1 MALTK
6 VTSGVRTLGTSE
18 VATANIADDAVTAD
32 KLADNSVGLAAM
44 AHGTDGN
51 LLTYDASGAPAY
63 VATGNASEILVSNGA
78 GAAPTFQSLAG
89 LQRVVQQ
96 VYATDATYAS
106 TTATFPLDDTIPQI
120 GEGAEA
126 VTVAITPTNSSN
138 YLLIEAGGMFTNS
151 TSTTCVILALFQDS
165 TADAIAASGH
175 PVSSASNA
183 NSGSITHRMA
193 AGTTSA
199 TTFKLRFAGQGGTTY
214 RNGTSSN
221 RLFGGRTNS
230 WITVTEIKA

>member
-6 VTSGVRTLGTSE
+6 VTSGVRTLAANE
-18 VATANIADDAVTAD
+18 VATSNIADNAVTLG
-32 KLADNSVGLAAM
+32 KL

-51 LLTYDASGAPAY
+51 LFSYDASGAP
-63 VATGNASEILVSNGA
+63 VHVSTGNANEVLVSNGA
-78 GAAPTFQSLAG
+78 GAAPTFQSLSG

-106 TTATFPLDDTIPQI
+106 TTDTFPLDDTIPQNT
-120 GEGAEA
+120 EGAEA
-126 VTVAITPTNSSN
+126 VTVAITPTSASN
-138 YLLIEAGGMFTNS
+138 YLLVEAGGMFTNS
-151 TSTTCVILALFQDS
+151 SSTTCVVLALFQDS

-199 TTFKLRFAGQGGTTY
+199 TTFKLRFAGQSGTTY
-214 RNGTSSN
+214 RNGTSSA

-230 WITVTEIKA
+230 WIMVTEIAA

>member
-6 VTSGVRTLGTSE
+6 VSGGL
-18 VATANIADDAVTAD
+18 I
-32 KLADNSVGLAAM
+32 ADNSVGLAQLDG
-44 AHGTDGN
+44 GTDGN
-51 LLTYDASGAPAY
+51 LITYDASGNPSH
-63 VATGNASEILVSNGA
+63 VATGSANQILVSNGA
-78 GAAPTFQSLAG
+78 GAAPTFQSLSG
-89 LQRVVQQ
+89 LERVVQQ
-96 VYATDATYAS
+96 VHATDATYAS
-106 TTATFPLDDTIPQI
+106 TTSTFPLDDTIPQSS
-120 GEGAEA
+120 EGAEA

-138 YLLIEAGGMFTNS
+138 YLMIEAGGMFTNS
-151 TSTTCVILALFQDS
+151 SSTTCVILALFQDS